1 MKNQIIP
8 KNDEVRLNNDEF
20 IVSKTDTKGRI
31 TYINRVFMQIAGY
44 NEAELLG
51 KQHNIIRHPDMPR
64 GVFKFMWQTLQQ
76 EKEFFGYVK
85 NLCRDGS
92 FYWVFANVTPDYDAQ
107 GQLTGYYSVR
117 RKPSQQAINTVAP
130 IYAEMLALEKRIPSS
145 QAAEK
150 SIELLNSKLQSLGK
164 DYFELVMGLDQE

>member
-92 FYWVFANVTPDYDAQ
+92 YYWVFANVTPDYDAQ

-117 RKPSQQAINTVAP
+117 RKPSLQAINTLTP
-130 IYAEMLALEKRIPSS
+130 IYAEMLALEKRTPTS

-164 DYFELVMGLDQE
+164 GYFEVVMGLDQE